1 MENLLCKA
9 EEAIGTR
16 NNRIDSTEPSNDA
29 IGFPSWACSLA
40 SKEESGEAGLQGAPF
55 TYCTVRSVRQRFS

>member
-16 NNRIDSTEPSNDA
+16 NNRIDSTEPSSDA

-40 SKEESGEAGLQGAPF
+40 SKEESGEAVCKEHPSLIVPCVA
-55 TYCTVRSVRQRFS
+55 